1 MPHTHKKTIK
11 NQKQEKGSSLKIKQQ
26 RRRRM
31 MGGSPLIP
39 PVIANESLVP
49 KHLTNSGLGFENEP
63 QQVPKYLTNSGLG
76 FENEPQQVPKY
87 LTNSGLGFENEQVSS
102 PLEPEK
108 EVSDIVTE
116 VVIPTNTSFV
126 KSNLNYNPFYS
137 KKSSDVVE
145 NKKIYNFDT
154 NYILE
159 EIEKL
164 KSKDRNF
171 MITSDII
178 SQILESKPK
187 THDEIS
193 VDHKRQQELHRDLCD
208 FD

>member
-11 NQKQEKGSSLKIKQQ
+11 NQNQEKGSSLKIKQ

-31 MGGSPLIP
+31 MGGVQL
-39 PVIANESLVP
+39 VRANSFVS
-49 KHLTNSGLGFENEP
+49 TNSAYESGPENEG
-63 QQVPKYLTNSGLG
+63 KNSAPSAL
-76 FENEPQQVPKY
+76 
-87 LTNSGLGFENEQVSS
+87 
-102 PLEPEK
+102 LEPEK
-108 EVSDIVTE
+108 EVSNIVTE
-116 VVIPTNTSFV
+116 VVFPTNTSFV

-164 KSKDRNF
+164 QSKDRNF

-178 SQILESKPK
+178 SQILKSKPK
-187 THDEIS
+187 SHDEIF
-193 VDHKRQQELHRDLCD
+193 VDYKRQQELHRDLCD

>member
-49 KHLTNSGLGFENEP
+49 KHLTNSGLGFEN
-63 QQVPKYLTNSGLG
+63 LTNSGLG
-76 FENEPQQVPKY
+76 FEN

-102 PLEPEK
+102 LLEPEK

-164 KSKDRNF
+164 QSKDRNF